1 MPLIVATGLTEGG
14 GLFILFGGAL
24 MSGLA
29 VLVLIGLRYLAWRA
43 YLGALGRDGAPAST
57 FTAFGKIT
65 RIFELGG
72 HALPAALIVLSLA
85 TPSSLAIPPAAAI
98 LMALGGFFA
107 FAGGWLFKIVL
118 VTKAAYDQ
126 GFAVEH
132 MPARGAGASGPGV
145 KPGWRHA

>member
-85 TPSSLAIPPAAAI
+85 TPSGAAI